1 MIFQSFSKLDAALI
15 FGLGVMSFSTSIFYY
30 GLPFFLPPTLLEVK
44 GENKRYKLERK
55 NRPASHPSKGKPRGI
70 TNAPGRNSNVVSRV

>member
-44 GENKRYKLERK
+44 GKNKRYKLERK
-55 NRPASHPSKGKPRGI
+55 N
-70 TNAPGRNSNVVSRV
+70 